1 MKLKTGLT
9 YNKQYKQTPLNEAKH
24 EHPLEKY
31 KATSLK
37 FAVGLEQWGGVN
49 TGASKALASTS
60 KALTGTSKALSS
72 ISRQGINK
80 ALTSI
85 IEALTSTRLESI
97 HKKKHD
103 GS

>member
-49 TGASKALASTS
+49 TGASKAL
-60 KALTGTSKALSS
+60 SS